1 MNKTQFHIYLFT
13 KIPISW
19 LAGVRL
25 KELNEEMCSTKV
37 KFGWLNQ
44 NPFNS
49 MFWAVQGMAA
59 EFTTGFLCAEKIRKS
74 GKKISM
80 LVVHNQADFTKK
92 AVGRITFTCNQGK
105 ELDAVL
111 QKAIETGE
119 GQTLTMFSEGKDEKG
134 DMVSQ
139 FAFTWSFKVKNQVIF
154 R

>member
-1 MNKTQFHIYLFT
+1 MNKFQLHLFLFL

-19 LAGVRL
+19 IAGVRL
-25 KELNEEMCSTKV
+25 KEMNDEICITKV

-59 EFTTGFLCAEKIRKS
+59 EFSTGFLCAEKIRKS

-80 LVVHNQADFTKK
+80 LVVHNKAEFTKK
-92 AVGRITFTCNQGK
+92 AVGRVTFSCFQGK

-119 GQTLTMFSEGKDEKG
+119 GQTLTLFSEGKDQKG
-134 DMVSQ
+134 DLVSK
-139 FAFTWSFKVKNQVIF
+139 FAFTWSFKVKN
-154 R
+154 

>member
-1 MNKTQFHIYLFT
+1 MNKFQLHLFLFL

-19 LAGVRL
+19 IAGVRL
-25 KELNEEMCSTKV
+25 KEMNNEICITKV

-59 EFTTGFLCAEKIRKS
+59 EFSTGFLCAEKIRKS

-80 LVVHNQADFTKK
+80 LVVHNQAEFTKK
-92 AVGRITFTCNQGK
+92 AVGRVTFSCLQGK

-111 QKAIETGE
+111 QKAIETGD

-134 DMVSQ
+134 DVVSK
-139 FAFTWSFKVKNQVIF
+139 FAFTWSFKVKN
-154 R
+154 

>member
-1 MNKTQFHIYLFT
+1 MNKFQLHLFLFL

-19 LAGVRL
+19 IAGVRL
-25 KELNEEMCSTKV
+25 KEMNDEICITKV

-59 EFTTGFLCAEKIRKS
+59 EFSTGFLCAEKIRKS

-80 LVVHNQADFTKK
+80 LVVHNQAEFTKK
-92 AVGRITFTCNQGK
+92 AIGRVTFSCLQGK

-119 GQTLTMFSEGKDEKG
+119 GQTLTLFSEGKDQKG
-134 DMVSQ
+134 DVVSK
-139 FAFTWSFKVKNQVIF
+139 FAFTWSFKVKN
-154 R
+154 

>member
-1 MNKTQFHIYLFT
+1 MNKFQLHLFLFL

-19 LAGVRL
+19 IAGVRL
-25 KELNEEMCSTKV
+25 KEMNDEICITKV

-59 EFTTGFLCAEKIRKS
+59 EFSTGFLCAEKIRKS

-80 LVVHNQADFTKK
+80 LVVHNQAEFTKK
-92 AVGRITFTCNQGK
+92 AVGRVTFSCHQGQ
-105 ELDAVL
+105 ELDTVL

-119 GQTLTMFSEGKDEKG
+119 GQTLTMFSEGKDQKG
-134 DMVSQ
+134 DLVSK
-139 FAFTWSFKVKNQVIF
+139 FAFTWSFKVKN
-154 R
+154 

>member
-1 MNKTQFHIYLFT
+1 MNKFQLHLFLFL

-19 LAGVRL
+19 IAGVRL
-25 KELNEEMCSTKV
+25 KEMNDEICITKV

-59 EFTTGFLCAEKIRKS
+59 EFSTGFLCAEKIRKS

-80 LVVHNQADFTKK
+80 LVVHNQAKFTKK
-92 AVGRITFTCNQGK
+92 AVGRVTFSCHQGK

-119 GQTLTMFSEGKDEKG
+119 GQTLTMFSEGKDQKG
-134 DMVSQ
+134 DLVSK
-139 FAFTWSFKVKNQVIF
+139 FAFTWSFKVKD
-154 R
+154 

>member
-1 MNKTQFHIYLFT
+1 MNKFQLHLFLFL

-19 LAGVRL
+19 IAGVRL
-25 KELNEEMCSTKV
+25 KEMNDEICITKV

-59 EFTTGFLCAEKIRKS
+59 EFSTGFLCAEKIRKS

-80 LVVHNQADFTKK
+80 LVVHNQAEFTKK
-92 AVGRITFTCNQGK
+92 AIGRVTFSCLQGK

-134 DMVSQ
+134 DVVSK
-139 FAFTWSFKVKNQVIF
+139 FAFTWSFKVKN
-154 R
+154 

>member
-1 MNKTQFHIYLFT
+1 MNKFQLHLFLFL

-19 LAGVRL
+19 ISGVRL
-25 KELNEEMCSTKV
+25 KEMNDEICITKV

-59 EFTTGFLCAEKIRKS
+59 EFSTGFLCAEKIRKS

-80 LVVHNQADFTKK
+80 LVVHNQAEFTKK
-92 AVGRITFTCNQGK
+92 ALGRVTFSCHQGK

-119 GQTLTMFSEGKDEKG
+119 GQTLTMFSEGKDQKG
-134 DMVSQ
+134 DLVSK
-139 FAFTWSFKVKNQVIF
+139 FAFTWSFKVKN
-154 R
+154 

>member
-1 MNKTQFHIYLFT
+1 MNKFQLHLFLFL

-19 LAGVRL
+19 IAGVRL
-25 KELNEEMCSTKV
+25 KEMNDEICITKV
-37 KFGWLNQ
+37 KFCWLNQ

-59 EFTTGFLCAEKIRKS
+59 EFSTGFLCAEKIRKS

-80 LVVHNQADFTKK
+80 LVVHNQAEFTKK
-92 AVGRITFTCNQGK
+92 AVGRVTFSCLQGK

-119 GQTLTMFSEGKDEKG
+119 GQTLTLFSEGKDQKG
-134 DMVSQ
+134 DLVSK
-139 FAFTWSFKVKNQVIF
+139 FAFTWSFKVKN
-154 R
+154 

>member
-1 MNKTQFHIYLFT
+1 MNRLHFNLYLFL

-19 LAGVRL
+19 IAGVRL
-25 KELNEEMCSTKV
+25 QLLNDESCITKV

-80 LVVHNQADFTKK
+80 LVVHNEANFTKK
-92 AVGRITFTCNQGK
+92 AVGKIIFNCYQGK
-105 ELDAVL
+105 EIDAIL
-111 QKAIETGE
+111 QQAIETGE
-119 GQTLTMFSEGKDEKG
+119 GQTITLYSEGKDEKG
-134 DMVSQ
+134 DLVSK
-139 FAFTWSFKVKNQVIF
+139 FAFTWSFKVKN
-154 R
+154 

>member
-1 MNKTQFHIYLFT
+1 MNKFQLHLFLFL

-19 LAGVRL
+19 IAGVRL
-25 KELNEEMCSTKV
+25 KEMNDEICITKV

-59 EFTTGFLCAEKIRKS
+59 EFSTGFLCAEKIRKS

-80 LVVHNQADFTKK
+80 LVVHNQAEFTKK
-92 AVGRITFTCNQGK
+92 AMGRVTFSCLQGK

-119 GQTLTMFSEGKDEKG
+119 GQTLTLFSEGKDQKG
-134 DMVSQ
+134 DLVSK
-139 FAFTWSFKVKNQVIF
+139 FAFTWSFKVKN
-154 R
+154 

>member
-1 MNKTQFHIYLFT
+1 MNKFQLHLFLFL

-19 LAGVRL
+19 IAGVRL
-25 KELNEEMCSTKV
+25 KEMNDEICITKV

-59 EFTTGFLCAEKIRKS
+59 EFSTGFLCAEKIRKS

-80 LVVHNQADFTKK
+80 LVVHNKAEFTKK
-92 AVGRITFTCNQGK
+92 AVGRVTFSCLQGK

-119 GQTLTMFSEGKDEKG
+119 GQTLTLFSEGKDQKG
-134 DMVSQ
+134 DLVSK
-139 FAFTWSFKVKNQVIF
+139 FAFTWSFKVKN
-154 R
+154 

>member
-1 MNKTQFHIYLFT
+1 MNKFQLHLFLFL

-19 LAGVRL
+19 IAGVRL
-25 KELNEEMCSTKV
+25 KEMNDEICVTKV

-59 EFTTGFLCAEKIRKS
+59 EFSTGFLCAEKIRKS

-80 LVVHNQADFTKK
+80 LVVHNKAEFTKK
-92 AVGRITFTCNQGK
+92 AIGRVTFSCLQGK

-119 GQTLTMFSEGKDEKG
+119 GQTLTMFSEGKDQKG
-134 DMVSQ
+134 DVVSK
-139 FAFTWSFKVKNQVIF
+139 FAFTWSFKVKN
-154 R
+154 

>member
-1 MNKTQFHIYLFT
+1 MNKFQLHLFLFL

-19 LAGVRL
+19 IAGVRL
-25 KELNEEMCSTKV
+25 KEMNDEICITKV

-59 EFTTGFLCAEKIRKS
+59 EFSTGFLCAEKIRKS

-80 LVVHNQADFTKK
+80 LVVHNQAEFTKK
-92 AVGRITFTCNQGK
+92 AVGRVTFSCLQGK

-119 GQTLTMFSEGKDEKG
+119 GQTLTMFSEGKNQKG
-134 DMVSQ
+134 DVVSK
-139 FAFTWSFKVKNQVIF
+139 FAFTWSFKVKN
-154 R
+154 

>member
-1 MNKTQFHIYLFT
+1 MNKFQLHLFLFL

-19 LAGVRL
+19 IAGVRL
-25 KELNEEMCSTKV
+25 KEMNDEICITKV

-59 EFTTGFLCAEKIRKS
+59 EFSTGFLCAEKIRKS

-80 LVVHNQADFTKK
+80 LVVHNQAEFTKK
-92 AVGRITFTCNQGK
+92 AVGKVTFSCPQGK

-119 GQTLTMFSEGKDEKG
+119 GQTLTLFSEGKDQKG
-134 DMVSQ
+134 DLVSK
-139 FAFTWSFKVKNQVIF
+139 FAFTWSFKVKN
-154 R
+154 

>member
-1 MNKTQFHIYLFT
+1 MNKFQLHLFLFL

-19 LAGVRL
+19 IAGVRL
-25 KELNEEMCSTKV
+25 KEMNDEICITKV

-59 EFTTGFLCAEKIRKS
+59 EFSTGFLCAEKIRKS

-80 LVVHNQADFTKK
+80 LVVHNQAEFTKK
-92 AVGRITFTCNQGK
+92 ALGRVTFSCLQGK

-119 GQTLTMFSEGKDEKG
+119 GQTLTLFSEGKDQKG
-134 DMVSQ
+134 DLVSK
-139 FAFTWSFKVKNQVIF
+139 FAFTWSFKVKN
-154 R
+154 

>member
-1 MNKTQFHIYLFT
+1 MNKFQLHLFLFL

-19 LAGVRL
+19 IAGVRL
-25 KELNEEMCSTKV
+25 KEMNDEICITKV

-59 EFTTGFLCAEKIRKS
+59 EFSTGFLCAEKIRKS

-80 LVVHNQADFTKK
+80 LVVHNQAEFTKK
-92 AVGRITFTCNQGK
+92 AVGRVTFSCLQGK

-119 GQTLTMFSEGKDEKG
+119 GQTLTMFSEGKDQKG
-134 DMVSQ
+134 DLVSK
-139 FAFTWSFKVKNQVIF
+139 FAFTWSFKVKK
-154 R
+154 

>member
-1 MNKTQFHIYLFT
+1 MNKFQLHLFLFL

-19 LAGVRL
+19 IAGVRL
-25 KELNEEMCSTKV
+25 KEMNDEICITKV

-59 EFTTGFLCAEKIRKS
+59 EFSTGFLCAEKIRKT

-80 LVVHNQADFTKK
+80 LVVHNQAEFTKK
-92 AVGRITFTCNQGK
+92 AVGRVTFSCLQGK

-119 GQTLTMFSEGKDEKG
+119 GQTLTMFSEGKDQKG
-134 DMVSQ
+134 DLVSK
-139 FAFTWSFKVKNQVIF
+139 FAFTWSFKVKN
-154 R
+154 

>member
-1 MNKTQFHIYLFT
+1 MNKFQLHLFLFL

-19 LAGVRL
+19 ITGVRL
-25 KELNEEMCSTKV
+25 KEMNDEICITKV

-59 EFTTGFLCAEKIRKS
+59 EFSTGFLCAEKIRKS

-80 LVVHNQADFTKK
+80 LVVHNQAEFTKK
-92 AVGRITFTCNQGK
+92 AVGRVTFSCLQGK

-119 GQTLTMFSEGKDEKG
+119 GQTLTLFSEGKDQKG
-134 DMVSQ
+134 DLVSK
-139 FAFTWSFKVKNQVIF
+139 FAFTWSFKVKN
-154 R
+154 

>member
-1 MNKTQFHIYLFT
+1 MNKFQLHLFLFL

-19 LAGVRL
+19 IAGVRL
-25 KELNEEMCSTKV
+25 KEMNDEICITKV

-59 EFTTGFLCAEKIRKS
+59 EFSTGFLCAEKIRKS

-80 LVVHNQADFTKK
+80 LVVHNKAEFTKK
-92 AVGRITFTCNQGK
+92 AVGRVTFSCLQGK

-119 GQTLTMFSEGKDEKG
+119 GQTLTMFSEGKDQKG
-134 DMVSQ
+134 DLVSK
-139 FAFTWSFKVKNQVIF
+139 FAFTWSFKVKN
-154 R
+154 

>member
-1 MNKTQFHIYLFT
+1 MNKFQLHLFLFL

-19 LAGVRL
+19 IAGVRL
-25 KELNEEMCSTKV
+25 KEMNDEICVTKV

-59 EFTTGFLCAEKIRKS
+59 EFSTGFLCAEKIRKS

-80 LVVHNQADFTKK
+80 LVVHNQAEFTKK
-92 AVGRITFTCNQGK
+92 AVGRVTFSCHQGK
-105 ELDAVL
+105 ELDTVL

-119 GQTLTMFSEGKDEKG
+119 GQTLTMFSEGKDQKG
-134 DMVSQ
+134 DLVSK
-139 FAFTWSFKVKNQVIF
+139 FAFTWSFKVKN
-154 R
+154 

>member
-1 MNKTQFHIYLFT
+1 MNKLQLHLFLFL

-19 LAGVRL
+19 IAGVRL
-25 KELNEEMCSTKV
+25 KEMNDEICITKV
-37 KFGWLNQ
+37 KFSWLNQ

-59 EFTTGFLCAEKIRKS
+59 EFSTGFLCAEKIRKS

-80 LVVHNQADFTKK
+80 LVVHNQAEFTKK
-92 AVGRITFTCNQGK
+92 AVGRVTFSCLQGK

-119 GQTLTMFSEGKDEKG
+119 GQTLTMFSEGKDQKG
-134 DMVSQ
+134 DVVSK
-139 FAFTWSFKVKNQVIF
+139 FAFTWSFKVKN
-154 R
+154 

>member
-1 MNKTQFHIYLFT
+1 MNKFQLHLFLFL

-19 LAGVRL
+19 IAGVRL
-25 KELNEEMCSTKV
+25 KEMNDEICITKV

-59 EFTTGFLCAEKIRKS
+59 EFSTGFLCAEKIRKS

-80 LVVHNQADFTKK
+80 LVVHNQAEFTKK
-92 AVGRITFTCNQGK
+92 AVGRVTFSCLQGK
-105 ELDAVL
+105 ELDTVL

-119 GQTLTMFSEGKDEKG
+119 GQTLTLFSEGKDQKR
-134 DMVSQ
+134 DLVSK
-139 FAFTWSFKVKNQVIF
+139 FAFTWSFKVKN
-154 R
+154 

>member
-1 MNKTQFHIYLFT
+1 MNKFQLHLFLFL

-19 LAGVRL
+19 IAGVRL
-25 KELNEEMCSTKV
+25 KEMNDEICITKV

-59 EFTTGFLCAEKIRKS
+59 EFSTGFLCAEKIRKS

-80 LVVHNQADFTKK
+80 LVVHNQAEFTKK
-92 AVGRITFTCNQGK
+92 AVGRVTFSCLQGK

-119 GQTLTMFSEGKDEKG
+119 GQTLTLFSEGKDQKG
-134 DMVSQ
+134 DLVSK
-139 FAFTWSFKVKNQVIF
+139 FAFTWSFKTKN
-154 R
+154 

>member
-1 MNKTQFHIYLFT
+1 MNKFQLHLFLFL

-19 LAGVRL
+19 IAGVRL
-25 KELNEEMCSTKV
+25 KEMNDEICVTKV

-59 EFTTGFLCAEKIRKS
+59 EFSTGFLCAEKIRKS

-80 LVVHNQADFTKK
+80 LVVHNQAEFTKK
-92 AVGRITFTCNQGK
+92 AVGRVTFSCLQGK

-119 GQTLTMFSEGKDEKG
+119 GQTLTMFSEGKDQKG
-134 DMVSQ
+134 DLVSK
-139 FAFTWSFKVKNQVIF
+139 FAFTWSFKVKN
-154 R
+154 

>member
-1 MNKTQFHIYLFT
+1 MNKFQLHLFLFL

-19 LAGVRL
+19 IAGVRL
-25 KELNEEMCSTKV
+25 KEMNDEICVTKV

-59 EFTTGFLCAEKIRKS
+59 EFSTGFLCAEKIRKS

-80 LVVHNQADFTKK
+80 LVVHNQAEFTKK
-92 AVGRITFTCNQGK
+92 AVGRVTFSCHQGK
-105 ELDAVL
+105 ELDTVL

-119 GQTLTMFSEGKDEKG
+119 GQTLTMFSEGKDQKG
-134 DMVSQ
+134 DLVSK
-139 FAFTWSFKVKNQVIF
+139 FAFTWSFKVKD
-154 R
+154 

>member
-1 MNKTQFHIYLFT
+1 MNKFQLHLFLFL

-19 LAGVRL
+19 IAGVRL
-25 KELNEEMCSTKV
+25 KEMNDEICITKV

-59 EFTTGFLCAEKIRKS
+59 EFSTGFLCAEKIRKS

-80 LVVHNQADFTKK
+80 LVVHNQAEFTKK
-92 AVGRITFTCNQGK
+92 AIGRVTFSCLQGK

-119 GQTLTMFSEGKDEKG
+119 GQTLTMFSEGKDQKG
-134 DMVSQ
+134 DLVSK
-139 FAFTWSFKVKNQVIF
+139 FAFTWSFKVKN
-154 R
+154 

>member
-1 MNKTQFHIYLFT
+1 MNKFQFNLYLFL

-19 LAGVRL
+19 IAGVRL
-25 KELNEEMCSTKV
+25 KMMNKEACITQV
-37 KFGWLNQ
+37 KLGWLNQ

-74 GKKISM
+74 GKSISM
-80 LVVHNQADFTKK
+80 LVVHNQAEFTKK

-105 ELDAVL
+105 EIDAIL

-119 GQTLTMFSEGKDEKG
+119 GQTLQLFSEGIDEKN
-134 DMVSQ
+134 DTVSK
-139 FAFTWSFKVKNQVIF
+139 FAFTWSFKVKN
-154 R
+154 

>member
-1 MNKTQFHIYLFT
+1 MIQMNKFQLHLFLFL

-25 KELNEEMCSTKV
+25 KEMNDETCVTKV

-59 EFTTGFLCAEKIRKS
+59 EFSTGFLCAEKIRKS

-80 LVVHNQADFTKK
+80 LVVHNQAEFGKK
-92 AVGRITFTCNQGK
+92 AVGKITFSCNQGK
-105 ELDAVL
+105 ELDEIL

-119 GQTLTMFSEGKDEKG
+119 GQTLTMFSEGKDEKE
-134 DMVSQ
+134 DIVSKFQ
-139 FAFTWSFKVKNQVIF
+139 FTWSFKVKN
-154 R
+154 

>member
-1 MNKTQFHIYLFT
+1 MNKFQLHLFLFL

-19 LAGVRL
+19 IAGVRL
-25 KELNEEMCSTKV
+25 KEMNDEICVTKV

-59 EFTTGFLCAEKIRKS
+59 EFSTGFLCAEKIRKS

-80 LVVHNQADFTKK
+80 LVVHNQAEFTKK
-92 AVGRITFTCNQGK
+92 AVGRVTFSCLQGK

-119 GQTLTMFSEGKDEKG
+119 GQTLTLFSEGKDQKG
-134 DMVSQ
+134 DVVSK
-139 FAFTWSFKVKNQVIF
+139 FAFTWSFKVKK
-154 R
+154 